1 MKNEKILFYR
11 YENDTIGKNEF
22 SIKEKKTGISKYH
35 MLDKNWF
42 LTKEEA
48 TAHFE
53 ESHKIALDRYEK
65 VLWGIKKL
73 KESLW
78 DFSYN
83 YFFLGDT
90 YGIDDDGLYIE
101 INVNGYDFQF
111 PQEL

>member
-22 SIKEKKTGISKYH
+22 SIKERMFYAAN
-35 MLDKNWF
+35 KNCF

-90 YGIDDDGLYIE
+90 YGIYDDGLYIE